1 MAQQFR
7 TLRLQFDSQKPHRVS
22 QLTILPLDPIL
33 CSGTLCMH
41 QAHNYMKEKRK
52 LNRGQKV
59 EGIRYVHEP
68 LTIVGYYH
76 WLHLYSVSS
85 AG

>member
-1 MAQQFR
+1 MAY
-7 TLRLQFDSQKPHRVS
+7 LGYAK
-22 QLTILPLDPIL
+22 
-33 CSGTLCMH
+33 
-41 QAHNYMKEKRK
+41 NYMKEKRK